1 MTSFRQDIG
10 DESGILQLVDSL
22 IDKLF
27 YVHTDDETT
36 RPNPTYITK
45 AATCQDD
52 PSHYQDGT
60 HISIICYL
68 KNWERINFLYL
79 RDDCCKAL
87 AGNIQL
93 DGNKFRRVCN

>member
-1 MTSFRQDIG
+1 MTSFRQHVG
-10 DESGILQLVDSL
+10 DDNGILQLVDSL

-27 YVHTDDETT
+27 YVHTDDETA
-36 RPNPTYITK
+36 RPNPAYTTK
-45 AATCQDD
+45 AAMYQDNH
-52 PSHYQDGT
+52 SHYQDGT
-60 HISIICYL
+60 HIFIICYL

-93 DGNKFRRVCN
+93 DANKLRRVYN